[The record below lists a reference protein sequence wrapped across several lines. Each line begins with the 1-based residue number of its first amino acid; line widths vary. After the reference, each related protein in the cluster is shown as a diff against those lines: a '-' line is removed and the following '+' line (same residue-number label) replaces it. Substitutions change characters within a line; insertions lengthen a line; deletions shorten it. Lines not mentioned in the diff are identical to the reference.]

1 MGRPSTRTAVA
12 VVAAGAAALTTVA
25 ARADAAGNG
34 RFSMTVDEEVPE
46 EGFVS
51 FVAHSPFASTAT
63 DAPSPDRATSPST
76 VTATCG

>member
-12 VVAAGAAALTTVA
+12 VVAAGAAAMTT
-25 ARADAAGNG
+25 D
-34 RFSMTVDEEVPE
+34 DEEVPE

-51 FVAHSPFASTAT
+51 FVAHSPCASTAT